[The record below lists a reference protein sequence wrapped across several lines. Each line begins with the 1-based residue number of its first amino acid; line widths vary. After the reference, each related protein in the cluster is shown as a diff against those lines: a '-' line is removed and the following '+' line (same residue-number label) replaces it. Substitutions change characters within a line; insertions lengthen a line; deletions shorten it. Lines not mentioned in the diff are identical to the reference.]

1 MPESVSGSSSMQTA
15 SMSSRCSIVSPLVCP
30 LCGEQSEPTM
40 TKLLHHIRLFHAE
53 EPNFRITCS
62 LQGCQKQFKNYY
74 TFRNHLYAF
83 HSHHSESFTS
93 FSSPNEP
100 TDPYE
105 SDNNDQLDDNESD
118 FEESDQ
124 DESNDS
130 NSSSAVSAQ
139 STMIQK
145 AAATWILKVR
155 EKHLLP
161 QSTIETII
169 QDIDTLYE
177 VSSSVV

>member
-1 MPESVSGSSSMQTA
+1 M
-15 SMSSRCSIVSPLVCP
+15 SPLVCP

-53 EPNFRITCS
+53 EPNFSITCS

-83 HSHHSESFTS
+83 HSHHSGSFTS
-93 FSSPNEP
+93 LSSPNDP

-105 SDNNDQLDDNESD
+105 SDNNDQMDGHGND
-118 FEESDQ
+118 FEESDSDDQ
-124 DESNDS
+124 DESNSIS
-130 NSSSAVSAQ
+130 NYSSSAVSAQ
-139 STMIQK
+139 SIQK